1 MLPALYTQV
10 FASLPDLFSGL
21 GFNASYSYTESEVQ
35 SITSLGGDSATQSLP
50 GLSNNVFSATL
61 FYGYEGFETRISARY
76 RDAFVSEQVAINDQV
91 VNFDSETVMDY
102 QASYQVTDGLN
113 VLFQVNNLTDEPT
126 KSYFGTEQKTGT
138 LQYFGREFF
147 LGFTYAM

>member
-1 MLPALYTQV
+1 M
-10 FASLPDLFSGL
+10 
-21 GFNASYSYTESEVQ
+21 Q

-147 LGFTYAM
+147 LGFTYAL